1 MFQGSQKT
9 LQKHHET
16 IIIPLDKLEKSEW
29 QQKPTAVAYE
39 VPRKHK
45 QK

>member
-1 MFQGSQKT
+1 MFQGSQRT
-9 LQKHHET
+9 LQKQHET
-16 IIIPLDKLEKSEW
+16 IIIPLDGLEEREW
-29 QQKPTAVAYE
+29 QQKPTAVACE